1 MTDAA
6 KKALM
11 GIANK
16 NQLEMV
22 EKRKKEQQKEKEEME
37 LLRKKYQEDENGR
50 TNSSDATQIY

>member
-16 NQLEMV
+16 NYLEMV

-37 LLRKKYQEDENGR
+37 QLRKKYQEKKNDR
-50 TNSSDATQIY
+50 TKSNDAT